1 MADERAHEEATDVVE
16 DGVASAPTAARSR
29 VIVPERIGR
38 YVVLRQLGAGA
49 MGVVVVAY
57 DPELDRQLAI
67 KLIHPRVAERG
78 DARAR
83 MLREAKGMAR
93 LSHPNVVQIYDA
105 GTIDGR
111 VFIAMELVDGDP
123 LASWRKAQ
131 PRSTA
136 EILAVYV
143 EAGRGLAAAHDAGL
157 VHRDFKPDNV
167 LVDREG
173 RARVLDFGLVRAD
186 SDLPERPSQV
196 SEPIGTE
203 PTLEISLGRTSESPL
218 FAREHES
225 SGAFGSQT
233 ASELDL
239 ELTHGGQIMGTPAY
253 MSPEQWSSA
262 KADARS
268 DQFSFCVALW
278 EALYEQRPFQ
288 GRTIHALAAAISSGE
303 LVEPERPVQLSRRV
317 RAALERGLAAD
328 PAARF
333 ETMDGLLRELSHQ
346 DSSRWSVPLAAVAL
360 VGFGLLAWGRLA
372 SVEPEV
378 EPPPPSC
385 ERAGDAMTEVWNQP
399 RREAVASAFTA
410 TQLPVES
417 ILTKLDAD
425 LDDYA
430 ARWQVQATDNCDA
443 TRIRHQQSD
452 QLLDQRARCLDAE
465 LQALDAL
472 LEVFSQADESAVDQA
487 LLAVE
492 SLPSPSACAADRVSE
507 AAPAMPVDTVQQAA
521 VSEAERQLARMR
533 ASLDTGRYDEAIER
547 MDPIQK
553 VVGELDHAPLSA
565 AFLVERGR
573 LLARIDRREE
583 AVAELQRGFFLA
595 TELRDDLLALSAAT
609 WLAEV
614 EGAQRLRP
622 EFAQLWADQARA
634 LLERESGRYPEA
646 AADLADTVSWNA
658 YLRDDLDEAR
668 AEAQRGLAL
677 LDDAELAAPMRR
689 MALLLDRGGAEY
701 RAGDLAEAEASFT
714 AALEIATQTVGRDN
728 ANATG
733 ALNNLAVTYSAEG
746 EYERARAL
754 LRESVETRE
763 RALGGGNT
771 SVGVGLS
778 NLADIELELGHGPEA
793 LAAIERGYEILLASL
808 GPDQYPT
815 VIAQQRL
822 GLARA
827 MVGRHED
834 AILDLRGALASAEDP
849 AGPDPSLAQELR
861 ADLLVVLALAGRE
874 AESAA
879 ELELVRAADPQLWR
893 ELIAAGRFAAWVGQ
907 VETADAL
914 LSMGIERAGD
924 PSDAGS
930 RRSLALGRLALAELL
945 LERDPEHARRLLA
958 GDLERDLSSAP
969 KLAAKLAELRA
980 TTTQHAR
987 GGI

>member
-1 MADERAHEEATDVVE
+1 MADEIAQEEATDVAE
-16 DGVASAPTAARSR
+16 DGVAPALTGARSR
-29 VIVPERIGR
+29 MAVPERIGR

-57 DPELDRQLAI
+57 DPELDRQVAI

-83 MLREAKGMAR
+83 MLREAKAMAR

-111 VFIAMELVDGDP
+111 VFIAMELVDGGP
-123 LASWRKAQ
+123 LSSWREAQ
-131 PRSTA
+131 ARSA
-136 EILAVYV
+136 DEILAVYIA
-143 EAGRGLAAAHDAGL
+143 AGRGLAAAHDAGL

-167 LVDREG
+167 LVDRDG

-186 SDLPERPSQV
+186 TELIERPSQV
-196 SEPIGTE
+196 SAPIGTE
-203 PTLEISLGRTSESPL
+203 PTLEISLAGIAESPM
-218 FAREHES
+218 FTRDHES

-253 MSPEQWSSA
+253 MSPEQWTSA

-288 GRTIHALAAAISSGE
+288 GRTIQALAGAITSG
-303 LVEPERPVQLSRRV
+303 VITEPERPVQLTRRL
-317 RAALERGLAAD
+317 RAALERGLSAD

-333 ETMDGLLRELSHQ
+333 ETMHALLRELSRE
-346 DSSRWSVPLAAVAL
+346 DSSRWSVPLAWVAL
-360 VGFGLLAWGRLA
+360 VAFGVLAWGRFA
-372 SVEPEV
+372 SVGIEAEP
-378 EPPPPSC
+378 PPPPSC
-385 ERAGDAMTEVWNQP
+385 ERAGEAITKVWNP
-399 RREAVASAFTA
+399 ARRESVAAAFKA
-410 TQLPVES
+410 TQLPVS
-417 ILTKLDAD
+417 PILTKLDAD
-425 LDDYA
+425 LEDYN
-430 ARWQVQATDNCDA
+430 ARWLAQATDNCEA
-443 TRIRHQQSD
+443 TRIRQQQSE
-452 QLLDQRARCLDAE
+452 QLLDQRARCLDAK

-472 LEVFSQADESAVDQA
+472 LEVFTQADESTVDQA

-492 SLPSPSACAADRVSE
+492 SLPKPSACEADRVSE
-507 AAPAMPVDTVQQAA
+507 ASPVVALDPVRQTA
-521 VSEAERQLARMR
+521 VSEGERQLSRMR
-533 ASLDTGRYDEAIER
+533 ASLDTGRYDEAIGR
-547 MDPIQK
+547 MDPVQAL
-553 VVGELDHAPLSA
+553 VEELDHPPLTA

-573 LLARIDRREE
+573 LLARIDQREE
-583 AVAELQRGFFLA
+583 GVAALQRGFYLA
-595 TELRDDLLALSAAT
+595 TQLRDDLLALSAAT
-609 WLAEV
+609 WLAEI

-646 AADLADTVSWNA
+646 EADLADTVSWNA
-658 YLRDDLDEAR
+658 YLRDDLDAAR
-668 AEAQRGLAL
+668 AEAERGLAL
-677 LDDAELAAPMRR
+677 LDDAKLPAPMRR
-689 MALLLDRGGAEY
+689 MALLLDRGAAEY
-701 RAGDLAEAEASFT
+701 RAGDLAEAEATFT

-754 LRESVETRE
+754 LQESIETRE
-763 RALGGGNT
+763 RALGRDNT

-793 LAAIERGYEILLASL
+793 LAAVERGYSILLAAL
-808 GPDQYPT
+808 GPDQYAT

-827 MVGRHED
+827 MVGQHED

-861 ADLLVVLALAGRE
+861 AELVVVLGLAGHDDQRD
-874 AESAA
+874 A
-879 ELELVRAADPQLWR
+879 ELEQVRAADPQLWR
-893 ELIAAGRFAAWVGQ
+893 EVIAAGRFAAWVGQ
-907 VETADAL
+907 VELADAL

-924 PSDAGS
+924 PSEAGS
-930 RRSLALGRLALAELL
+930 RRSLALGRLELAELL
-945 LERDPEHARRLLA
+945 LDSDPAHARSVLG

-969 KLAAKLAELRA
+969 KLAKRLADLRRRA
-980 TTTQHAR
+980 GQ
-987 GGI
+987 